1 MSEQRPLIIANPN
14 SAGGALGKRWD
25 KLARTLES
33 QLGPV
38 DHAFTLGQG
47 DGARL
52 SREAAQRGR
61 RLVVAMGG
69 DGTISEVVDGLF
81 DDNGPLAPDIEL
93 GILPFGTGGD
103 FIRTLE
109 IPRDLEGA
117 ARRLAGGAIRR
128 VDVGRLTHMD
138 NQGHQQVRYFINIAS
153 FGVAGLV
160 DRLVN
165 EGNKSL
171 GGRLSFGLA
180 TVRAAAR
187 FRPQRALL
195 RLDEGPE
202 KEVLLHNVAVANGR
216 FFGGGMKV
224 APEAELDDG
233 LFDVVTMGAMSF
245 KDLLLR
251 GPLIYRGAHLDLPQV
266 SLASASKVEARPV
279 NPDEHILLDVDGETP
294 GRLPATF
301 EVIPGALT
309 LRV

>member
-1 MSEQRPLIIANPN
+1 M
-14 SAGGALGKRWD
+14 
-25 KLARTLES
+25 
-33 QLGPV
+33 
-38 DHAFTLGQG
+38 
-47 DGARL
+47 
-52 SREAAQRGR
+52 EAGR

-69 DGTISEVVDGLF
+69 DGTISEVVDGLMANAG
-81 DDNGPLAPDIEL
+81 DEPPHVEL

-109 IPRDLEGA
+109 IPRELKAA
-117 ARRLAGGAIRR
+117 ARRLAGGALRR
-128 VDVGRLTHMD
+128 VDVGRLTYTS
-138 NQGHQQVRYFINIAS
+138 NQGQQESRHFINIAS

-165 EGNKSL
+165 KGSNAL

-180 TVRAAAR
+180 TVRATAK
-187 FRPQRALL
+187 FRPQRAML
-195 RLDEGPE
+195 RLDGGPE
-202 KEVLLHNVAVANGR
+202 REVLLHNVAVANGR

-233 LFDVVTMGAMSF
+233 LFDVVIMGAMSL
-245 KDLLLR
+245 KELLTR
-251 GPLIYRGAHLDLPQV
+251 GHLIYSGAHLELPQV

-279 NPDEHILLDVDGETP
+279 DPAEHILLDVDGETP

-301 EVIPGALT
+301 EIIPSALT